1 MGYQPRGYARL
12 ANLMA
17 KEKDVAIFRRFDN
30 LNLLSLLSL
39 QAEIVQLEVE
49 LRIAMRADED
59 FGGSSTASPQVSGH
73 HVDTSVYSGNFRL
86 SRQADSRQYQIL
98 DKIRG
103 KLKDY
108 CFLLRAYHHIIG
120 HRVGTGEIV
129 DEVSEHASYSRDPI
143 RKISNFST
151 TILACIMPVL
161 TIFVLNPLSST
172 NGRIFVT
179 LAFTALFATLLA
191 IFSKA
196 KKVEIF
202 AATATFAAVEVVF
215 IGSAIER

>member
-1 MGYQPRGYARL
+1 MCLQPKA
-12 ANLMA
+12 
-17 KEKDVAIFRRFDN
+17 EEDDSFTRF
-30 LNLLSLLSL
+30 
-39 QAEIVQLEVE
+39 
-49 LRIAMRADED
+49 
-59 FGGSSTASPQVSGH
+59 VSG
-73 HVDTSVYSGNFRL
+73 
-86 SRQADSRQYQIL
+86 
-98 DKIRG
+98 
-103 KLKDY
+103 
-108 CFLLRAYHHIIG
+108 FLLRAYHHIIG

-143 RKISNFST
+143 RKISNFFT

-161 TIFVLNPLSST
+161 TIFVLNLLSST
-172 NGRIFVT
+172 NARIFVT